1 MAQYTASYTH
11 SGATGA
17 YTLTLT
23 LGQSNRNIAANTSD
37 ITYSLVLSVTGS
49 GFGSYDTG
57 GALTV
62 YSDAAGAN
70 IVNKSYS
77 ARASC
82 NSSSPLTLFS
92 GSVTGAAHNTD
103 GTLNLALNASAYRT
117 GSNPYFNQTLS
128 IANKLFEAEANQ
140 RATIIGEIS
149 PFNIEDTFSITTEKQ
164 SESFEDTLTR
174 VASNCP
180 SM

>member
-11 SGATGA
+11 SGATGT

-70 IVNKSYS
+70 IVNESYS

-103 GTLNLALNASAYRT
+103 GTLNLTLNASAYRT

-140 RATIIGEIS
+140 RGTARIKSDGEWKSAIPYIRVDGVWRQATCHIKSDGEWK
-149 PFNIEDTFSITTEKQ
+149 T
-164 SESFEDTLTR
+164 
-174 VASNCP
+174 CG
-180 SM
+180 